1 MWELLE
7 ENDKVRKSLE
17 ATWMGEQL
25 LQVRLLDL
33 ASKNIRIPVQSESQ
47 VLKKKTNHISA

>member
-7 ENDKVRKSLE
+7 EDDKVRKSLE
-17 ATWMGEQL
+17 AMWMGEQL

-33 ASKNIRIPVQSESQ
+33 RIPVKSKSY
-47 VLKKKTNHISA
+47 I